1 MTTATANTTVLEGLV
16 ESCRKAWNDA
26 LSRVVAPCTV
36 QVVAETAPLPETP
49 ICVMLTA
56 EGAIS
61 GPAAVVMDQRNAAF
75 LAEKLG
81 GNAAASQ
88 SVLDLIR
95 QTIVMAINE
104 FQKQFGPT
112 KAHFTAGAALNWQ
125 PETVLTLVAG
135 GGNES
140 LRAHLLLSPQISS
153 GVPGASAARPATEAL
168 TRDLQGQNLH
178 LLMGVE
184 LEVTLR
190 FGQRKLPLRQL
201 VELGAGAVVE
211 LDRRVQ
217 EPVELL
223 LRDKVIA
230 RGEVVIVEG
239 NYGLRVSEICA
250 LPTQ

>member
-1 MTTATANTTVLEGLV
+1 MTTATANSTALEGLV

-36 QVVAETAPLPETP
+36 QVVAENAPLPETP

-95 QTIVMAINE
+95 QTIVMAVNE

-112 KAHFTAGAALNWQ
+112 KAHFTAGASLNWQ
-125 PETVLTLVAG
+125 PETVLTFVAG

-140 LRAHLLLSPQISS
+140 LRAHLLLSSQISS
-153 GVPGASAARPATEAL
+153 GVPGSPARPASQAL